1 MNVFPGHN
9 TACAFWRTA
18 SDWQVSTAVPCHSLP
33 SSKTTRKPKEART
46 LTEGTAFQGWPLHLE
61 LPPNLGAKGSPEVR
75 FHETQFQ
82 PYRAYRKI
90 ARDVYMASPETTF
103 IQMASEL
110 SLGELVLF
118 GNELCGTYRK
128 SAFVDGGLEPRSA
141 VTSVHALRA
150 AVNSMDR
157 FVGHRKAAQA
167 VRYITNN
174 TNSPMESVFAAK
186 FSLLKRYGGCQFPSF
201 SCNEALLVPSE
212 QQHLIGKALLR
223 PDFLWAK
230 QKLIVEYN
238 GAEFHAGALKEAGDR
253 RRTNFL
259 GSLGFDVLE
268 ITRLQG
274 TSQRGADQAL
284 EEIASHLKA
293 PWKSRSSSWPEL
305 RWKLHDELLHWAL
318 AAPMDLLRDSI

>member
-1 MNVFPGHN
+1 
-9 TACAFWRTA
+9 
-18 SDWQVSTAVPCHSLP
+18 
-33 SSKTTRKPKEART
+33 
-46 LTEGTAFQGWPLHLE
+46 
-61 LPPNLGAKGSPEVR
+61 
-75 FHETQFQ
+75 
-82 PYRAYRKI
+82 
-90 ARDVYMASPETTF
+90 
-103 IQMASEL
+103 
-110 SLGELVLF
+110 
-118 GNELCGTYRK
+118 
-128 SAFVDGGLEPRSA
+128 
-141 VTSVHALRA
+141 
-150 AVNSMDR
+150 
-157 FVGHRKAAQA
+157 
-167 VRYITNN
+167 
-174 TNSPMESVFAAK
+174 MESVFAAK
-186 FSLLKRYGGCQFPSF
+186 FSLLKRDGGCQFPSF

-223 PDFLWAK
+223 TDFLWAK

-238 GAEFHAGALKEAGDR
+238 GAEFHAGALKEASDR